1 MNGNSILEGGA
12 RDFIKGLGPKPS
24 VLRWLDGSDHW
35 HLGIKA
41 EFGELVVRGSQ
52 LYHVYGDYPLIVRL
66 MRFWLKHLRK
76 EGTRQIA
83 QLDDYKDCRSST
95 ENAHRALSTLIEQG
109 EVEEGDSRG
118 NWNFYTILPRTPN
131 GVAEGE
137 AKQFIMALPGS
148 NARAKLRSMGL
159 TVWKVVSP
167 VRDGKVVCDEY
178 LFREDVRGP
187 YRVPDLSGCLTIWRL
202 DSGSHN
208 HHIMLWAASTYN
220 DVILAESSHEVDWFF
235 RLLRYALAAVIPK
248 IKGKG
253 TTEGKRQAKHLFNR
267 FFRSDPPVLA
277 AREGLGEGMAKDFF
291 KALPGSEARTKLRRL
306 GLVMFKVEAPVHNG
320 KVVCDE
326 FYFTGDDGWGG
337 SLTVWRPD
345 SGAQNHH
352 MRLWLRYY
360 DTTFCSE
367 SSHEVDWFMRLL
379 RYVMAA
385 VIPRVK
391 WLKRTQ
397 AKRQAQHLIR
407 RFFRSDPPVL
417 TDRKMAFEGMA
428 KDFFKRDRPVRCRLL
443 GPWSYAGVTYWS
455 WLDKCWTW
463 TKSAS
468 TTDLRNLEEPLP
480 KGTKAIEIVGAD
492 GGTIAGGAPVLSYWK
507 KRYIPG
513 YQPESFQKGSAAD
526 FIRAQRPSNL
536 VRLSGMFHSPNP
548 RCGFVW
554 RYWSDKGWVK
564 NEGDATIYDLKDLDA
579 STGHGLPLGRETQ
592 VTFVD
597 TGVFIS
603 GYDLEEIKRKYL
615 VGYRTEAQEQLPLPL
630 NDPIKFR
637 PGTAKKFIKGIKLD
651 LSPSSG
657 EVIDN
662 GRKFRRLLGK
672 HRIKLV
678 SIWPLNGELGKGKLI
693 VVLLLSQGFGNLDKE
708 RPVQQNWNCYDVLR
722 HCLRSWRNLAGVA
735 LHINGIPRGYV
746 SYRNP
751 YLA

>member
-1 MNGNSILEGGA
+1 MKGNSILEGGA

-95 ENAHRALSTLIEQG
+95 ENAHRALAALIEQG
-109 EVEEGDSRG
+109 EIEEGDSRG
-118 NWNFYTILPRTPN
+118 NWNFYPILPRTEQ
-131 GVAEGE
+131 VA
-137 AKQFIMALPGS
+137 
-148 NARAKLRSMGL
+148 
-159 TVWKVVSP
+159 
-167 VRDGKVVCDEY
+167 
-178 LFREDVRGP
+178 
-187 YRVPDLSGCLTIWRL
+187 
-202 DSGSHN
+202 
-208 HHIMLWAASTYN
+208 
-220 DVILAESSHEVDWFF
+220 
-235 RLLRYALAAVIPK
+235 
-248 IKGKG
+248 
-253 TTEGKRQAKHLFNR
+253 
-267 FFRSDPPVLA
+267 
-277 AREGLGEGMAKDFF
+277 EGMAKDFF